1 MEDLGKVFREFRM
14 SKNYSLKE
22 AAGTN
27 ETGELMDSQQ
37 QIDQLTAAQEEAM
50 IEWEELAEKV

>member
-1 MEDLGKVFREFRM
+1 MQ
-14 SKNYSLKE
+14 
-22 AAGTN
+22 ATN
-27 ETGELMDSQQ
+27 DASELMESQQ

>member
-1 MEDLGKVFREFRM
+1 MNFESVKIIRQKKLQ
-14 SKNYSLKE
+14 
-22 AAGTN
+22 ATN
-27 ETGELMDSQQ
+27 ETGEFMERHQ